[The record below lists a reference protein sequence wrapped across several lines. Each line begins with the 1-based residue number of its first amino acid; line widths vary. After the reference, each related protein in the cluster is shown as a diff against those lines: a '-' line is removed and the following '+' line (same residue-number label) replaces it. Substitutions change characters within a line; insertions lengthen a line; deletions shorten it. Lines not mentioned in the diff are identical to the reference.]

1 MLFWRPAVSLMCPLP
16 VSACS
21 PNTASQQHW
30 HQATGAARPY
40 SASRAQQERVAVAG
54 EQLCMDPAL
63 VLPGW
68 TATTLPL
75 RLCTLSLKP
84 QKMSQRNDIRQKVTL
99 IGLNTQ
105 AKLRIIFLCGKYLI
119 K

>member
-1 MLFWRPAVSLMCPLP
+1 MLFWMPAVSLMCPLP

-63 VLPGW
+63 VLSGW
-68 TATTLPL
+68 TAGPLLFSPPPLHTGTASAATGNISEEGCKTTKAL
-75 RLCTLSLKP
+75 
-84 QKMSQRNDIRQKVTL
+84 
-99 IGLNTQ
+99 
-105 AKLRIIFLCGKYLI
+105 
-119 K
+119 